1 MTPELFWLSLTTV
14 LAATF
19 WLPFIVL
26 SSRPENA
33 GHQTFDRMAPVWQ
46 MSDVAQRAYRAHL
59 NLLEQF
65 LPFAVV
71 VLIAHLA
78 GVSTGVT
85 VAASA
90 AFFWLRVLHAV
101 GYIAGFAKMPL
112 RPLVFS
118 AGWLCILAIVAVT
131 LIS

>member
-1 MTPELFWLSLTTV
+1 MTPELFWLSLTAV
-14 LAATF
+14 LAATL

-26 SSRPENA
+26 SSLPENA

-71 VLIAHLA
+71 VLVAHLA
-78 GVSTGVT
+78 GVSNGATETAAVAYFWFRVAHYALYISNIPFTRTLSFTG
-85 VAASA
+85 A
-90 AFFWLRVLHAV
+90 WLAM
-101 GYIAGFAKMPL
+101 A
-112 RPLVFS
+112 
-118 AGWLCILAIVAVT
+118 CILYQILT
-131 LIS
+131 I